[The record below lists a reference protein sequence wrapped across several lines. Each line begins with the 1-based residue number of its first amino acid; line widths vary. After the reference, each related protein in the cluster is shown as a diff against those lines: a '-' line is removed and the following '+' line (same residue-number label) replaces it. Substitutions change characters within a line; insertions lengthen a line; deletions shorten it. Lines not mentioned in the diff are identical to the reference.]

1 MTYWILGYLVVGA
14 IVSILIFRMVKYDF
28 RAGKMPAAISDY
40 IYSDGKP
47 LGLRIQEWIGDWL
60 VPVFIFLTVMA
71 VWPFFPAVWVYARLK
86 AHFSP
91 DIPPKSEDEGETE
104 EEKAADFRAH
114 SGNLVA
120 LTTVE
125 EVEAWERIVDPL
137 GAVPP
142 LPFGHLNSVWGSL
155 KAAMQPRDEL
165 WSFDSTRDETKN
177 IWAGVRGYAIQR
189 DGRIVAEIVIGR

>member
-1 MTYWILGYLVVGA
+1 MTYWVLGYLVVSA
-14 IVSILIFRMVKYDF
+14 IVSILILLITDYDP
-28 RAGKMPAAISDY
+28 RSGKLSPAISDY

-47 LGLRIQEWIGDWL
+47 LGLRIQEWIRYWL
-60 VPVFIFLTVMA
+60 VPVFFFLSVMA
-71 VWPFFPAVWVYARLK
+71 FWPLLLPVVLYAPVRAYLFPYPQPEA
-86 AHFSP
+86 
-91 DIPPKSEDEGETE
+91 EDEGETE
-104 EEKAADFRAH
+104 GKNAANFHAH

-155 KAAMQPRDEL
+155 KAAMQPGDEL
-165 WSFDSTRDETKN
+165 WSFASTRDETKH
-177 IWAGVRGYAIQR
+177 IWAGVRGYAIRR
-189 DGRIVAEIVIGR
+189 DGRIVAEIVMGR